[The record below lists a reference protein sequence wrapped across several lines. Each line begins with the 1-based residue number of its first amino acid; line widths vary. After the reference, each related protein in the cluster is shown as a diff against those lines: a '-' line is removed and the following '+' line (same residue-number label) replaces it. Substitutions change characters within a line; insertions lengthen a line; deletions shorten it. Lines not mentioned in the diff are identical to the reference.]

1 MQSSNFLWHSW
12 GWENTLLIITI
23 KLSNCLYLH
32 AIESA
37 LNKYT
42 RLQYFIISLIY
53 FGFFPTRM
61 QVLCR
66 QKVLS
71 AHCSFPD
78 FFFAFVTDSV
88 CLIAVLLIDQLY
100 LMFLMD

>member
-42 RLQYFIISLIY
+42 RLQYFIISLFTVVSSPPECKYYADKKFCLLTVVFQI
-53 FGFFPTRM
+53 FFLP
-61 QVLCR
+61 L
-66 QKVLS
+66 
-71 AHCSFPD
+71 
-78 FFFAFVTDSV
+78 
-88 CLIAVLLIDQLY
+88 
-100 LMFLMD
+100 